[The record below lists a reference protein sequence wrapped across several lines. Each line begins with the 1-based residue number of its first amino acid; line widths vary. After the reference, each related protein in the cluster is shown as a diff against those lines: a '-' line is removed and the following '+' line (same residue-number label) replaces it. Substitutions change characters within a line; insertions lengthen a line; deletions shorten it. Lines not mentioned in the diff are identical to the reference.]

1 MTNDEEQIMLPTTE
15 EQFDKLIDD
24 LTGMYALPNK
34 EHASAV
40 VANRIMHLP
49 ADQATSTMRYLGHSV
64 LKNIAYQVAQSKGM
78 RIAHKAQIDQLI
90 QTLKA
95 TPNDQQSR
103 DAITKAIGE
112 GSEYAKA
119 EIEKLEPQEVPTIKG
134 PALQFVE

>member
-15 EQFDKLIDD
+15 DQFDNLITA
-24 LTGMYALPNK
+24 LCEMYALPNK
-34 EHASAV
+34 EHAAAV

-49 ADQATSTMRYLGHSV
+49 ADQATSTMKYLGHSV

-78 RIAHKAQIDQLI
+78 RVAHKVQVDQLI

-103 DAITKAIGE
+103 DALQKAINE
-112 GSEYAKA
+112 GSDYAKA
-119 EIEKLEPQEVPTIKG
+119 ELEKLELPAQEVPTLSI
-134 PALQFVE
+134 VE